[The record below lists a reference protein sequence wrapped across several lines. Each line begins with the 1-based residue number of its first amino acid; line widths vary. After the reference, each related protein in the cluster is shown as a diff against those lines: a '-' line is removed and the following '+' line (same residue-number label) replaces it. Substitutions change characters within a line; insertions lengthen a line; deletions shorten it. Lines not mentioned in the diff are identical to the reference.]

1 MKRKSRQIL
10 AWVQVQQDA
19 PVEFLL
25 GTDLQKRLGFHLYED
40 DNPARL
46 DSTPVDTPSDVA
58 PEPKMDQTANVCL
71 LEAVRVPA
79 RFERLVPAKKVG
91 KLLGESLLFSPKPP
105 RGSDGSLVMEDGLL
119 WSGEQGMICV
129 RNTGS
134 QPVLLEKGEVLGSV
148 ESVDVIDMSDEV
160 EMLCC
165 RVQVARGQ
173 SEERGAHLFRSLPVD
188 SWDVV
193 KHERERLI
201 DLILQ
206 YQDIFALD
214 DSELGCAEG
223 VSHVIDTGGEKPVKQ
238 YPRRV
243 PFSLRGKVEEMINK
257 MEDQGVIQA
266 SHSPWASPIVLV
278 AKKDGSTRFCVD
290 YRKLNSI
297 TKMDVYPL
305 PRVDDLLDVLGN
317 TQYFSTL
324 DLASGYWQV
333 KMDQSSQEKTA
344 FATHVGLYEFQVM
357 PFGLCNAPA
366 TFQRLMEKVLHG
378 LVGKICLV
386 YLDDVL
392 VLGNNI
398 VEHLDNLRQV
408 WDRLRKAGLQL
419 KPSKC
424 HLLKKEIE
432 YLGYVISPEGITTSP
447 LKVSAVK
454 EFPLPKDVTAVRSF
468 LGLASY
474 YRRFISNFSII
485 AGPLFDLLKKD
496 ATFHW
501 SDDCQN
507 AFQSLKDAL
516 SGPTVLAFPALAYL
530 LY

>member
-40 DNPARL
+40 DNSARL

-79 RFERLVPAKKVG
+79 RFERLVPVKKVG
-91 KLLGESLLFSPKPP
+91 ELSEESLLFSPKPH
-105 RGSDGSLVMEDGLL
+105 RSSDGGLVMEDGLL

-193 KHERERLI
+193 EHEREKLL

-305 PRVDDLLDVLGN
+305 PRIDDLLDVLGN

-324 DLASGYWQV
+324 DLASGLA
-333 KMDQSSQEKTA
+333 S
-344 FATHVGLYEFQVM
+344 
-357 PFGLCNAPA
+357 
-366 TFQRLMEKVLHG
+366 
-378 LVGKICLV
+378 
-386 YLDDVL
+386 
-392 VLGNNI
+392 
-398 VEHLDNLRQV
+398 
-408 WDRLRKAGLQL
+408 
-419 KPSKC
+419 
-424 HLLKKEIE
+424 
-432 YLGYVISPEGITTSP
+432 EG
-447 LKVSAVK
+447 
-454 EFPLPKDVTAVRSF
+454 
-468 LGLASY
+468 LGLGLGLG
-474 YRRFISNFSII
+474 RI
-485 AGPLFDLLKKD
+485 L
-496 ATFHW
+496 
-501 SDDCQN
+501 Q
-507 AFQSLKDAL
+507 
-516 SGPTVLAFPALAYL
+516 
-530 LY
+530 